1 MTRSIFVAWALAV
14 PSIVQ
19 AQANPPFT
27 LDQVLA
33 LAARQNPEVLIARAR
48 EVEARGRLATASVRF
63 ASNPDLDLFLGSRQ
77 QSAGGSTPEV
87 DFNVLQRVEIAGQRG
102 LRIESATAQISQRSA
117 DVDMAAL
124 TARAATSAAFYRA
137 LYADRLREVARQAEQ
152 LADDLG
158 KAAQA
163 RYEAG
168 ETAVLDVNLARVER
182 ARARRDRLSAE
193 GLLERAYGELREIL
207 ALPAE
212 APLGVEGDWPGA
224 APPSL
229 DALLLRVADRPD
241 VRSLTAGVTEADAE
255 WRLTR
260 AMRRPDLIAGVGLRR
275 EDGEPIAGGHVGFT
289 LPLFQRNVGVLASAL
304 ARIDAARLSL
314 DARRRALETRIRST
328 HKQYITALEALT
340 ALTAGGLPLV
350 EENEQLAGES
360 YQAGKLNLVDLLVIR
375 RDGFAARR
383 ETLDAQLSVALAAT
397 ELRLAAGTF

>member
-19 AQANPPFT
+19 AQTNRPFT
-27 LDQVLA
+27 LDQVLE

-48 EVEARGRLATASVRF
+48 EVEARGRLTTVSVRF
-63 ASNPDLDLFLGSRQ
+63 ANNPDLDLFLGSRQ

-87 DFNVLQRVEIAGQRG
+87 DFNVFQRLEIAGQRG
-102 LRIESATAQISQRSA
+102 LRIESATAQITQRSA

-124 TARAATSAAFYRA
+124 TARAATVGAFYRA
-137 LYADRLREVARQAEQ
+137 LYAERSREVARQAEQ

-158 KAAQA
+158 NAAQA
-163 RYEAG
+163 RFQAG
-168 ETAVLDVNLARVER
+168 ETAILDVNLARVEE
-182 ARARRDRLSAE
+182 ARARRVRLSAE
-193 GLLERAYGELREIL
+193 GFLERAYGELREIL
-207 ALPAE
+207 ALPPESAV
-212 APLGVEGDWPGA
+212 AVAGDWPGA

-229 DALLLRVADRPD
+229 DALLLRIVDRPD
-241 VRSLTAGVTEADAE
+241 VRSLTAGVTEADAD

-260 AMRRPDLIAGVGLRR
+260 TMRRPDLIAGVGLRR
-275 EDGEPIAGGHVGFT
+275 EGGEPIAGAHVGFS
-289 LPLFQRNVGVLASAL
+289 LPLFQRNVGVQASAA
-304 ARIDAARLSL
+304 ARIDAARLAL
-314 DARRRALETRIRST
+314 ETRRRALEIRIRSA
-328 HKQYITALEALT
+328 HKQYLVALDALN

-350 EENEQLAGES
+350 EENEQLARDS

-375 RDGFAARR
+375 REGFAARR